1 MVPEATNEKN
11 IDQSLFGQRFLSI
24 VVNEAHHM
32 HNSGNKHLAVLR
44 VLQQA
49 CVRLVMT
56 ATPLHTAAK
65 IQSNIFMY

>member
-1 MVPEATNEKN
+1 MVPEATNERN

-24 VVNEAHHM
+24 VVDEAHHM
-32 HNSGNKHLAVLR
+32 RNSGNKHLAVLR

-56 ATPLHTAAK
+56 ATPLHIAAK
-65 IQSNIFMY
+65 VQ